1 MARRLRPYSP
11 GGFFHLTARTQG
23 RAEWF
28 DETLRDHICD
38 TIAIVQQRCDL
49 RIVAFV
55 VMPNH
60 LHLVVQQGDHAL
72 VRFMHPV
79 LCSIAARVKTKYQVA
94 GHVFERRYWSY
105 PCSIA
110 DYLTSCIEY
119 VHRNPVK
126 ALLCQHSRDYKW
138 SSYAAYDGR
147 APNHS
152 VAVEPLTNFHM
163 PDATPSASLPI
174 SCNCICKPTRD
185 LGDVVDHVLRRFDP
199 PIDLRILRNVRGVLA
214 AKVRAECIKAGAL
227 AGYRNVQ
234 IARYLN
240 VSDSVVSQ
248 VVVRLRQTEM
258 ITAAFQDEPKC
269 EDKTQA
275 RKK

>member
-11 GGFFHLTARTQG
+11 GGFFHVTARTQG

-38 TIAIVQQRCDL
+38 AIATVQQRCDL

-60 LHLVVQQGDHAL
+60 LHLVVQQGDHPL
-72 VRFMHPV
+72 VRFMHPL
-79 LCSIAARVKTKYQVA
+79 LCSIAARVKTKYQVE

-119 VHRNPVK
+119 VHRNPV
-126 ALLCQHSRDYKW
+126 AAMLCEHSRDYKW
-138 SSYAAYDGR
+138 SSYAAYHAGTL
-147 APNHS
+147 NHS
-152 VAVEPLTNFHM
+152 VAVEPLADFRIPGAIPT
-163 PDATPSASLPI
+163 ALLPV
-174 SCNCICKPTRD
+174 SCSCVCKPTRD
-185 LGDVVDHVLRRFDP
+185 LGDVVDHVLRSFDP

-227 AGYRNVQ
+227 AGYRNAQ

-248 VVVRLRQTEM
+248 VVVKLRQAEM
-258 ITAAFQDEPKC
+258 IHAAFRDEPKS
-269 EDKTQA
+269 EAEKRV